1 MQKYKKLIEMQK
13 MEMKD
18 VSIYISGSLFDKYIS
33 YFEGR
38 NVNNLF
44 YIKDFVLSEKIDI
57 NKDIDKSINETGL
70 ILSRNGKMTNLQ
82 ILNFIQKLINNNQLK
97 ESLEII
103 SGLDIKK
110 FNNQFYGKWKK
121 WIGIKNL
128 KIRKTY

>member
-1 MQKYKKLIEMQK
+1 MQK

-70 ILSRNGKMTNLQ
+70 ILSKNGKMTNLQ
-82 ILNFIQKLINNNQLK
+82 NLIFFK
-97 ESLEII
+97 S
-103 SGLDIKK
+103 
-110 FNNQFYGKWKK
+110 
-121 WIGIKNL
+121 
-128 KIRKTY
+128 